1 MLRPAILSASP
12 TPGERAPRRC
22 HFTPAS
28 SDKAPPGSSSAGL
41 ALITPSVPPGLC
53 EETEGVKSY
62 AGYIKLPPG
71 TLENVGQEQDFEIN
85 TFFWFFEAKEDP
97 ENAPLS
103 IWMNGGP
110 GSSSMPGLFNENG
123 PCYINSDS
131 NSTRPIN
138 MLYIDQPVQVGFS
151 YDSLR
156 NVTRNLLGSTQTLNA
171 SSPIPAQNATFQT
184 GTLASG
190 GRNTTSFGSRNA
202 AIALWHFSQVW
213 FQEFPGYHPNDDRI
227 SIATQSYGG
236 RYGPA
241 FAAYF
246 QEQNEKIANGTWDG
260 TEGEK
265 YILNLDTLL
274 IVNGCIDRQVQW
286 PSYPEMAFNNTY
298 GIQTVNETV
307 YQSMV
312 DAYYAEGGCR
322 DRIDACREI
331 SAVYDPDNIG
341 INATVNSVC
350 QDAETYCTENVRDP
364 YLDVSGRDYYDVT
377 QIDPTLFP
385 LPFTA
390 GYLNQPYVQSA
401 LGVPLNW
408 TGSSSASSSAFR
420 SIGDYPRPGW
430 IEDIAYLLHSGIK
443 VSLMF
448 GDRDFACNW
457 IGGEQVALAI
467 PWADQGNF
475 ANAGYEPLQT
485 NATYEGGQVRQY
497 GNLSFIRVYQAGH
510 AVPSYQPE
518 SAYQIFNRALFNKDI
533 ATGLVDT
540 ATNLTYATEGPS
552 DTFGVKNEI
561 PPQYEDFCYV
571 LDPSTCSDQQV
582 EALRNGTGIIK
593 NYIMI
598 EPASQQGVAIG
609 LKARDIRNTKR
620 DIFNTLS
627 KGPQPYAQLLIFG
640 GLILNAEH
648 VSAFVAAPIPRVSR
662 AEIGFLETL
671 RNMLQST
678 DPASARRAADL
689 VAARLEGLRSGS
701 GQRTEITQ
709 TANFVES
716 GIGLE
721 DDSGQD
727 EATGSHPKA
736 RSSLTVTALEHMAW
750 GRSYGNCYPHLHC
763 NCHQRRDHT
772 IEASTTG
779 LSPSLGLSD
788 HTVPPLALLPERVT
802 AEILIS
808 FHLEHIAW
816 HHNSLH
822 CPTFLQQCTTFWAT
836 GVYDQP
842 QWLALYSAVLS
853 SSLLS
858 WQNSWKHRDAYPLT
872 LPACSPQDLFNFMVD
887 TLYKAHFLQHV
898 SIYSIQAI
906 VISTEVAHNLGLSQ
920 LNATLF
926 SAAIR
931 IAECLGIHK
940 ITKCGLDLQ
949 TRDEIWDDTLQR
961 EVGRRVWLQMVIQD
975 HFAIPFTDSYG
986 INPSHYSTSFPR
998 NANDADLIDTSED
1011 VLTVST
1017 YTRVLGGIAQLMPEL
1032 ADGMGPLRA
1041 QKPAREQYAHVLRMD
1056 QKMREKVQSIPRFL
1070 LQKDE
1075 LLEGQCAWLG
1085 VARQSL
1091 AITAAEK
1098 IVMIHRP
1105 FLFLSFQSDSYIHTR
1120 RTCVA
1125 AAVTIL
1131 REHKSIVE
1139 SGEVSLWTHIAF
1151 SITAAIILSFEV
1163 ICDQSKERDSRQEG
1177 YLDAI
1182 RDAREHLLGRTT
1194 SDILAHRGV
1203 VLIDAIFSEVGGIE
1217 SFSDQTL
1224 AARPDAIN
1232 FEEIA
1237 ARFKTDWFILDSSTA
1252 GLGQFD
1258 VAEEH
1263 FAMSGNPSEDFDDW
1277 FQQIF
1282 HSTIVG

>member
-1 MLRPAILSASP
+1 MDAS
-12 TPGERAPRRC
+12 TLGGRNA
-22 HFTPAS
+22 
-28 SDKAPPGSSSAGL
+28 D
-41 ALITPSVPPGLC
+41 LIH
-53 EETEGVKSY
+53 
-62 AGYIKLPPG
+62 LPPG
-71 TLENVGQEQDFEIN
+71 TLEGVGQEQDFEIN

-123 PCYINSDS
+123 PCYINPDS
-131 NSTRPIN
+131 NSTRPSEWSWNNKVN

-171 SSPIPAQNATFQT
+171 SSSIPAQNATFQT

-246 QEQNEKIANGTWDG
+246 QEQNEKIANGTWEG

-307 YQSMV
+307 YQGMI

-322 DRIDACREI
+322 DRIDACRGI

-341 INATVNSVC
+341 INTTVNSVC

-385 LPFTA
+385 PPFTA

-467 PWADQGNF
+467 PWADQENF

-533 ATGLVDT
+533 ATGLIDT
-540 ATNLTYATEGPS
+540 ATNLTYATEGPA
-552 DTFGVKNEI
+552 DTFGIKNEI

-571 LDPSTCSDQQV
+571 LDPSTCSDEQV
-582 EALRNGTGIIK
+582 DALRNGTGIIK
-593 NYIMI
+593 DYIMI
-598 EPASQQGVAIG
+598 EPASQQGAAIG
-609 LKARDIRNTKR
+609 LKARDIYSCYSPPPALEKNLRIIPSGFSRVLCWSLAQTSSTHCAGLHCDREVIHLRRNAVR
-620 DIFNTLS
+620 HS
-627 KGPQPYAQLLIFG
+627 
-640 GLILNAEH
+640 
-648 VSAFVAAPIPRVSR
+648 

-671 RNMLQST
+671 RSTLQST

-689 VAARLEGLRSGS
+689 VAARLEDLRSGS
-701 GQRTEITQ
+701 GQLTESTQ
-709 TANFVES
+709 TANLVEPGS
-716 GIGLE
+716 GLE
-721 DDSGQD
+721 DDSGPD
-727 EATGSHPKA
+727 EVTGSQSKT

-763 NCHQRRDHT
+763 NCHQRRDPT
-772 IEASTTG
+772 ITTSTTG
-779 LSPSLGLSD
+779 LSPPLGLPD
-788 HTVPPLALLPERVT
+788 HTVPSLTLLPERAT

-872 LPACSPQDLFNFMVD
+872 LPGCSPQDLFNFMVD
-887 TLYKAHFLQHV
+887 TLYKAHFLQNV
-898 SIYSIQAI
+898 SIYCIQAI

-940 ITKCGLDLQ
+940 ITKCSLGLQ
-949 TRDEIWDDTLQR
+949 TPDEIWDDTLQR
-961 EVGRRVWLQMVIQD
+961 EVGRRVWLQMAIQD

-998 NANDADLIDTSED
+998 NANDADLIEAPEE

-1075 LLEGQCAWLG
+1075 LLEGQCVWLG

-1105 FLFLSFQSDSYIHTR
+1105 FLFLSFQSDSYVHTR

-1139 SGEVSLWTHIAF
+1139 SGEVSLWTHVAF

-1217 SFSDQTL
+1217 SFSDRTL

-1258 VAEEH
+1258 VPEDH
-1263 FAMSGNPSEDFDDW
+1263 LTMSGNPSEDFDDW

-1282 HSTIVG
+1282 HSTIVE